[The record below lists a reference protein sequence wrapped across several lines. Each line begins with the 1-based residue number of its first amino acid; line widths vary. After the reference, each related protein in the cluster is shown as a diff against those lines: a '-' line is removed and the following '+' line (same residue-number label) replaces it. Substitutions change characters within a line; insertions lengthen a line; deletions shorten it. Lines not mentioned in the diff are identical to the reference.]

1 MGLDSARSIGRG
13 LDNRCENWSG
23 QPVGPDYPSGAR
35 LATPGFSKT
44 QFSMASS
51 YLDAC
56 TIRQYVCGTMIKARS
71 GNELPVDIPDVIPI
85 LPLRNSVLF
94 PGSIIPIDVGRRK
107 SVRLVEDAIS
117 KERPVI
123 GILTQ
128 KEARTEDP
136 NDDDMYK
143 VGCAARI
150 LKVIKLAKDNFS
162 VILQGVSRFEVRG
175 FEGSEPFLSARV
187 EPVPD
192 PTTSDVE
199 LDALVMNL
207 KDIAKRVVKLMP
219 ELPKEAGA
227 LVDSV
232 TEPGHLADLI
242 TSNLELEVSEKQDIL
257 ETFDLKTRMRKV
269 LQFLS
274 RQLEVLKVRERIN
287 TQVQEEMGRNQREY
301 VLRQQLKAI
310 KEELGELDESGGD
323 LEEFQE
329 KIARAE
335 MPDEAE
341 KMARKQYDRL
351 KGMQPSSAEYTV
363 TRTYLEWL
371 VELPWSVSTEDKIE
385 LDEVRTVLNEDH
397 YDLEKV
403 KKRIVEY
410 MAVRKL
416 KDDKKGPIL
425 CLVGPPGVGKTSLG
439 RSIARAI
446 GRKFV
451 RVSLGG
457 VRDEAEIRGHRRT
470 YVGSLPGRVIQGIKK
485 AGTNNPVF
493 VLDEIDK
500 LGHDFR
506 GDPASALLEVLD
518 PEQNNAFS
526 DHYLEVAFDLSK
538 VMFIATANQLDPIP
552 WALRDRLEII
562 ELPGYTRQEKL
573 HIARAF
579 LVPKQLDE
587 HGLDDDHCEIT
598 NEGIYEI
605 IDSYTREAG
614 VRNLEREIGA
624 VCRAVAVKVAEGEA
638 EAKETIRE
646 AEVKEYLG
654 PTKFVSEVADR
665 TAEPGVA
672 TGLAWTAV
680 GGDILFIEAT
690 RMPGKGKLTLTGQLG
705 DVMKESVTAA
715 LSFVRSRAGQL
726 GLESGNFLENTDI
739 HVHVPAGGIP
749 KDGPSAGVTMYTALV
764 SLLTDTPVRPD
775 VAMTGEITLRGN
787 VLQVGGVKEKLLAA
801 HRAGIKRVIIPERN
815 VKDLVDVPDEVKN
828 EINIMPVKRMDEV
841 LIEALTDPPA
851 GIAALVAEA
860 SEASRQEAEAGATEQ
875 TGAE

>member
-1 MGLDSARSIGRG
+1 MTKAKAGG
-13 LDNRCENWSG
+13 E
-23 QPVGPDYPSGAR
+23 QPV
-35 LATPGFSKT
+35 
-44 QFSMASS
+44 
-51 YLDAC
+51 
-56 TIRQYVCGTMIKARS
+56 
-71 GNELPVDIPDVIPI
+71 EIPDTLPI

-94 PGSIIPIDVGRRK
+94 PGAIIPIDVGRRK
-107 SVRLVEDAIS
+107 SVRLVEDAIA

-128 KEARTEDP
+128 KDARTEDP
-136 NDDDMYK
+136 GAGDLYM

-162 VILQGVSRFEVRG
+162 VILQGVSRFEVST
-175 FEGSEPFLSARV
+175 FDGSEPFLAAKVRS
-187 EPVPD
+187 VPD
-192 PTTSDVE
+192 PTSSDVE

-232 TEPGHLADLI
+232 TEAGHLADLI
-242 TSNLELEVSEKQDIL
+242 TSHLELEVGEKQDVL
-257 ETFDLKTRMRKV
+257 ETFDLKTRTRKV

-310 KEELGELDESGGD
+310 KEELGELDDGGGD
-323 LEEFQE
+323 LDEFAE
-329 KIARAE
+329 KITKAK
-335 MPDEAE
+335 MPEEAE
-341 KMARKQYDRL
+341 KVARKQLDRL

-371 VELPWSVSTEDKIE
+371 VEIPWSIATEDHIE
-385 LDEVRTVLNEDH
+385 LPEVRRCLDEDH
-397 YDLEKV
+397 YDLDKV

-416 KDDKKGPIL
+416 KNDKKGPIL

-439 RSIARAI
+439 RSVARAI
-446 GRKFV
+446 GRKFG
-451 RVSLGG
+451 RISLGG

-470 YVGSLPGRVIQGIKK
+470 YVGSLPGRIIQGIKK

-518 PEQNNAFS
+518 PEQNSSFS
-526 DHYLEVAFDLSK
+526 DHYLEVTFDLSR
-538 VMFIATANQLDPIP
+538 VLFIATANQLDPIP

-562 ELPGYTRQEKL
+562 ELPGYTRQEKKM
-573 HIARAF
+573 IARKF
-579 LVPKQLDE
+579 LVPKQLDD
-587 HGLDDDHCEIT
+587 HGLTAERCDITDEAIFEIV
-598 NEGIYEI
+598 
-605 IDSYTREAG
+605 DSYTREAG
-614 VRNLEREIGA
+614 VRNLEREIGST
-624 VCRAVAVKVAEGEA
+624 CRAVAVKVAEGQ
-638 EAKETIRE
+638 AKDH
-646 AEVKEYLG
+646 EVIGPEQVEEILG
-654 PTKFVSEVADR
+654 PKKFVSEVADR
-665 TAEPGVA
+665 TSEPGVA

-715 LSFVRSRAGQL
+715 LSFVRGRAASL
-726 GLESGNFLENTDI
+726 GLDPGNFLENTDL
-739 HVHVPAGGIP
+739 HVHVPAGAVP

-764 SLLTDTPVRPD
+764 SLLCNVPVRPD

-787 VLQVGGVKEKLLAA
+787 VLQIGGVKEKLLAA
-801 HRAGIKRVIIPERN
+801 HRAGIKRVIIPDRN
-815 VKDLVDVPDEVKN
+815 VKDLIDVPDEVKREM
-828 EINIMPVKRMDEV
+828 EILSVKRMDEV
-841 LIEALTDPPA
+841 LALALVNPPA
-851 GIAALVAEA
+851 SILDLAKQAQLETHPTA
-860 SEASRQEAEAGATEQ
+860 
-875 TGAE
+875 

>member
-1 MGLDSARSIGRG
+1 MTKAK
-13 LDNRCENWSG
+13 
-23 QPVGPDYPSGAR
+23 PGA
-35 LATPGFSKT
+35 
-44 QFSMASS
+44 
-51 YLDAC
+51 D
-56 TIRQYVCGTMIKARS
+56 
-71 GNELPVDIPDVIPI
+71 LPVEIPDVLPI

-107 SVRLVEDAIS
+107 SVRLVEDAIA

-128 KEARTEDP
+128 KDARTEDP
-136 NDDDMYK
+136 SPGDLYG

-162 VILQGVSRFEVRG
+162 VILQGVTRFEVSG
-175 FEGSEPFLSARV
+175 FDGAEPFLAARV
-187 EPVPD
+187 RAVPD
-192 PTTSDVE
+192 PTSSDVE

-232 TEPGHLADLI
+232 TEAGHLADLI
-242 TSNLELEVSEKQDIL
+242 TSNLELEVAEKQDVL
-257 ETFDLKTRMRKV
+257 ETFDLKGRTRKV

-310 KEELGELDESGGD
+310 KEELGELDDGGGD
-323 LEEFQE
+323 LDEFGD
-329 KIARAE
+329 KITKAK
-335 MPDEAE
+335 MPEEAE
-341 KMARKQYDRL
+341 KAARKQLERL

-371 VELPWSVSTEDKIE
+371 VELPWAISTEDKIDLAIVRQY
-385 LDEVRTVLNEDH
+385 LDEDH

-416 KDDKKGPIL
+416 KNDKKGPIL
-425 CLVGPPGVGKTSLG
+425 CLAGPPGVGKTSLG
-439 RSIARAI
+439 RSVARAI

-451 RVSLGG
+451 RISLGG

-470 YVGSLPGRVIQGIKK
+470 YVGSLPGRIIQGIKK

-518 PEQNNAFS
+518 PEQNNTFS
-526 DHYLEVAFDLSK
+526 DHYLEVTFDLSK

-562 ELPGYTRQEKL
+562 ELPGYTRQEKK

-579 LVPKQLDE
+579 LVPKQLEE
-587 HGLDDDHCEIT
+587 HGLVDGKCEISD
-598 NEGIYEI
+598 EAVFEV

-614 VRNLEREIGA
+614 VRNLEREIGSL
-624 VCRAVAVKVAEGEA
+624 CRGVAVKVAEGAARDKEVIN
-638 EAKETIRE
+638 AKEVE
-646 AEVKEYLG
+646 EYLG
-654 PTKFVSEVADR
+654 PQKFVSEVADR
-665 TAEPGVA
+665 TSEPGVA

-690 RMPGKGKLTLTGQLG
+690 KMPGKGKLTLTGQLG

-715 LSFVRSRAGQL
+715 LSFVRSRAPHL
-726 GLESGNFLENTDI
+726 GLDPGNFLENVDL
-739 HVHVPAGGIP
+739 HVHVPAGAVP
-749 KDGPSAGVTMYTALV
+749 KDGPSAGITMYTALV
-764 SLLTDTPVRPD
+764 SLLTGVPVRPD

-787 VLQVGGVKEKLLAA
+787 VLQIGGLKEKLLAA
-801 HRAGIKRVIIPERN
+801 HRAGIKRVIIPDRN
-815 VKDLVDVPDEVKN
+815 VKDLVDVPDEVKK
-828 EINIMPVKRMDEV
+828 EIEIIPVKRMDEV
-841 LIEALTDPPA
+841 LLHALSEVPQ
-851 GIAALVAEA
+851 GIKELAA
-860 SEASRQEAEAGATEQ
+860 QEAE
-875 TGAE
+875 

>member
-1 MGLDSARSIGRG
+1 MTKPKAGG
-13 LDNRCENWSG
+13 E
-23 QPVGPDYPSGAR
+23 QPV
-35 LATPGFSKT
+35 
-44 QFSMASS
+44 
-51 YLDAC
+51 
-56 TIRQYVCGTMIKARS
+56 
-71 GNELPVDIPDVIPI
+71 EIPDTLPI

-94 PGSIIPIDVGRRK
+94 PGAIIPIDVGRRK
-107 SVRLVEDAIS
+107 SVRLVEDAIA

-128 KEARTEDP
+128 KDARTEDP
-136 NDDDMYK
+136 GSGDLYM

-162 VILQGVSRFEVRG
+162 VILQGVSRFEVSAFDG
-175 FEGSEPFLSARV
+175 AEPFLAAKVRS
-187 EPVPD
+187 VPD
-192 PTTSDVE
+192 PTSSDVE

-232 TEPGHLADLI
+232 TEAGHLADLI
-242 TSNLELEVSEKQDIL
+242 TSHLELEVGEKQDVL
-257 ETFDLKTRMRKV
+257 ETFDLKTRTRKV

-310 KEELGELDESGGD
+310 KEELGELDDGGGD
-323 LEEFQE
+323 LDEFAE
-329 KIARAE
+329 KITKAK
-335 MPDEAE
+335 MPEEAE
-341 KMARKQYDRL
+341 KVAKKQLDRL

-371 VELPWSVSTEDKIE
+371 VELPWSLSTEDLIE
-385 LDEVRTVLNEDH
+385 LSEVRKCLDDDH
-397 YDLEKV
+397 YDLDKV

-416 KDDKKGPIL
+416 KNDKKGPIL

-439 RSIARAI
+439 RSVARAI
-446 GRKFV
+446 GRKFG
-451 RVSLGG
+451 RISLGG

-470 YVGSLPGRVIQGIKK
+470 YVGSLPGRIIQGIKK

-518 PEQNNAFS
+518 PEQNSSFS
-526 DHYLEVAFDLSK
+526 DHYLEVTFDLSK
-538 VMFIATANQLDPIP
+538 VLFIATANQLDPIP

-562 ELPGYTRQEKL
+562 ELPGYTRQEKKM
-573 HIARAF
+573 IARKF
-579 LVPKQLDE
+579 LVPKQLED
-587 HGLDDDHCEIT
+587 HGLTTERCEIT
-598 NEGIYEI
+598 DEAIFDVV
-605 IDSYTREAG
+605 DSYTREAG
-614 VRNLEREIGA
+614 VRNLEREIGS
-624 VCRAVAVKVAEGEA
+624 VFRAVAVKVAEGQ
-638 EAKETIRE
+638 AKDH
-646 AEVKEYLG
+646 EVIEPAQVEEFLG
-654 PTKFVSEVADR
+654 PKKYVSEVAER

-690 RMPGKGKLTLTGQLG
+690 KMPGKGKLTLTGQLG

-715 LSFVRSRAGQL
+715 LSFVRGRAAAL
-726 GLESGNFLENTDI
+726 GLDPGNFLENVDL
-739 HVHVPAGGIP
+739 HVHVPAGAVP
-749 KDGPSAGVTMYTALV
+749 KDGPSAGITMYTALV
-764 SLLTDTPVRPD
+764 SLLTGTPVRPD

-787 VLQVGGVKEKLLAA
+787 VLAIGGVKEKLLAA
-801 HRAGIKRVIIPERN
+801 HRAGIKRVIIPDRN
-815 VKDLVDVPDEVKN
+815 LKDLIDVPAEVKSEM
-828 EINIMPVKRMDEV
+828 EILGVKRMDEV
-841 LIEALTDPPA
+841 LALALKDPPPSIVDLA
-851 GIAALVAEA
+851 KAAHLESHPTA
-860 SEASRQEAEAGATEQ
+860 
-875 TGAE
+875 

>member
-1 MGLDSARSIGRG
+1 MSKAKAGQD
-13 LDNRCENWSG
+13 
-23 QPVGPDYPSGAR
+23 QPV
-35 LATPGFSKT
+35 
-44 QFSMASS
+44 
-51 YLDAC
+51 
-56 TIRQYVCGTMIKARS
+56 
-71 GNELPVDIPDVIPI
+71 EIPDVLPI

-107 SVRLVEDAIS
+107 SVRLVEDAIA

-128 KEARTEDP
+128 KDARTEDP
-136 NDDDMYK
+136 NSGDLYL

-162 VILQGVSRFEVRG
+162 VILQGVSRFEVTG
-175 FEGSEPFLSARV
+175 FDGAEPFLAAKVRA
-187 EPVPD
+187 VPD

-207 KDIAKRVVKLMP
+207 KDIAKRVVKLMDAV
-219 ELPKEAGA
+219 PKEAGA

-242 TSNLELEVSEKQDIL
+242 TANLELEVGEKQDVL
-257 ETFDLKTRMRKV
+257 ETFDIKTRTRKV

-310 KEELGELDESGGD
+310 KEELGELDDGGGD
-323 LEEFQE
+323 LDEFGE
-329 KIARAE
+329 KILKAK
-335 MPDEAE
+335 MPEEAE
-341 KMARKQYDRL
+341 KAAKKQLDRL

-371 VELPWSVSTEDKIE
+371 VELPWSISTDDHIDLK
-385 LDEVRTVLNEDH
+385 EVRRCLDEDH
-397 YDLEKV
+397 YDLDKV

-425 CLVGPPGVGKTSLG
+425 CLAGPPGVGKTSLG
-439 RSIARAI
+439 RSVARAI
-446 GRKFV
+446 GRKFG
-451 RVSLGG
+451 RISLGG

-470 YVGSLPGRVIQGIKK
+470 YVGSLPGRIIQGIKK

-506 GDPASALLEVLD
+506 GDPSSALLEVLD
-518 PEQNNAFS
+518 PEQNSTFS
-526 DHYLEVAFDLSK
+526 DHYLEVTFDLSK

-562 ELPGYTRQEKL
+562 ELPGYTRQEKKQ
-573 HIARAF
+573 IARAF

-587 HGLDDDHCEIT
+587 HGLGGAAKRAEIT
-598 NEGIYEI
+598 DDAVLEI
-605 IDSYTREAG
+605 VDSYTREAG
-614 VRNLEREIGA
+614 VRNLEREIGS
-624 VCRAVAVKVAEGEA
+624 VCRGVAVKVAEGNASEH
-638 EAKETIRE
+638 
-646 AEVKEYLG
+646 EVVGVDEVHQYLG
-654 PTKFVSEVADR
+654 PIKFVSEVADR
-665 TAEPGVA
+665 TSEPGVC

-690 RMPGKGKLTLTGQLG
+690 KMPGKGKLTLTGQLG

-715 LSFVRSRAGQL
+715 LSVVRSRAAAL
-726 GLESGNFLENTDI
+726 GLDPGNFLENVDL
-739 HVHVPAGGIP
+739 HVHVPAGSVP

-764 SLLTDTPVRPD
+764 SLLIGVPIRPD

-787 VLQVGGVKEKLLAA
+787 VLAIGGVKEKLLAA
-801 HRAGIKRVIIPERN
+801 HRAGIKRVIIPDRN
-815 VKDLVDVPDEVKN
+815 VKDLVDVPDEVKGEM
-828 EINIMPVKRMDEV
+828 EILSVKKMDEV
-841 LIEALTDPPA
+841 LAYALSNPPQA
-851 GIAALVAEA
+851 ILDLAAAA
-860 SEASRQEAEAGATEQ
+860 RADS
-875 TGAE
+875 

>member
-1 MGLDSARSIGRG
+1 MTKAKAGG
-13 LDNRCENWSG
+13 E
-23 QPVGPDYPSGAR
+23 QPV
-35 LATPGFSKT
+35 
-44 QFSMASS
+44 
-51 YLDAC
+51 
-56 TIRQYVCGTMIKARS
+56 
-71 GNELPVDIPDVIPI
+71 EIPDQLPI

-107 SVRLVEDAIS
+107 SVRLVEDAIA

-128 KEARTEDP
+128 KDARTEDP
-136 NDDDMYK
+136 QSADLYT

-162 VILQGVSRFEVRG
+162 VILQGVSRFEVTG
-175 FEGSEPFLSARV
+175 FDGAEPFLSARV
-187 EPVPD
+187 RPVPD
-192 PTTSDVE
+192 PAATDVE

-232 TEPGHLADLI
+232 TEAGHLADLI
-242 TSNLELEVSEKQDIL
+242 TSNLELEVGEKQDVL
-257 ETFDLKTRMRKV
+257 ETFDLKTRTRKV

-310 KEELGELDESGGD
+310 KEELGELDDGGGD
-323 LEEFQE
+323 LDEFGE
-329 KIARAE
+329 KITKAK
-335 MPDEAE
+335 MPEEAE
-341 KMARKQYDRL
+341 KVARKQLDRL

-371 VELPWSVSTEDKIE
+371 VELPWSISTEDHIE
-385 LDEVRTVLNEDH
+385 LKEVKRCLDEDH

-416 KDDKKGPIL
+416 KNDKKGPIL
-425 CLVGPPGVGKTSLG
+425 CLAGPPGVGKTSLG
-439 RSIARAI
+439 RSVARAI
-446 GRKFV
+446 GRKFG
-451 RVSLGG
+451 RISLGG

-470 YVGSLPGRVIQGIKK
+470 YVGSLPGRIIQGIKK

-518 PEQNNAFS
+518 PEQNSTFS
-526 DHYLEVAFDLSK
+526 DHYLEVVFDLSK

-562 ELPGYTRQEKL
+562 ELPGYTRQEKKM
-573 HIARAF
+573 IARSF
-579 LVPKQLDE
+579 LVPKQLEE
-587 HGLDDDHCEIT
+587 HGLKAEACEIT
-598 NEGIYEI
+598 DDAIYSV

-614 VRNLEREIGA
+614 VRNLERELGG
-624 VCRAVAVKVAEGEA
+624 VCRAVAVKVAEGN
-638 EAKETIRE
+638 AKEH
-646 AEVKEYLG
+646 EVIDAKVVEDVLG
-654 PTKFVSEVADR
+654 PNKYVSEVADR
-665 TAEPGVA
+665 TSEPGVA

-690 RMPGKGKLTLTGQLG
+690 KMPGKGKLTLTGQLG

-715 LSFVRSRAGQL
+715 LSFVRSRAPQL
-726 GLESGNFLENTDI
+726 GLDAGNFLENVDL
-739 HVHVPAGGIP
+739 HVHVPAGATP
-749 KDGPSAGVTMYTALV
+749 KDGPSAGITMYTALV
-764 SLLTDTPVRPD
+764 SLLTGVHVRPD

-787 VLQVGGVKEKLLAA
+787 VLQIGGVKEKLLAA
-801 HRAGIKRVIIPERN
+801 HRAGIRRVIIPDRN
-815 VKDLVDVPDEVKN
+815 VKDLIDVPDEVKKEM
-828 EINIMPVKRMDEV
+828 EILPVKRMDEV
-841 LIEALTDPPA
+841 LAIALKDPPP
-851 GIAALVAEA
+851 GILDLAKAAQAEA
-860 SEASRQEAEAGATEQ
+860 TAT
-875 TGAE
+875 A

>member
-1 MGLDSARSIGRG
+1 MTKPK
-13 LDNRCENWSG
+13 SG
-23 QPVGPDYPSGAR
+23 GD
-35 LATPGFSKT
+35 
-44 QFSMASS
+44 
-51 YLDAC
+51 
-56 TIRQYVCGTMIKARS
+56 
-71 GNELPVDIPDVIPI
+71 LPVEIPDVIPI

-128 KEARTEDP
+128 KDARTEDP
-136 NDDDMYK
+136 NEEDMYR

-162 VILQGVSRFEVRG
+162 VILQGVTRVSVQS
-175 FEGSEPFLSARV
+175 FEGTEPFIAARV
-187 EPVPD
+187 DARPD
-192 PTTSDVE
+192 PTTTDVE

-242 TSNLELEVSEKQDIL
+242 TSNLELEVAEKQEIL
-257 ETFDLKTRMRKV
+257 ETYDLKTRMRKV

-310 KEELGELDESGGD
+310 KDELGELDDSGSD
-323 LEEFQE
+323 LEEFKE
-329 KIARAE
+329 KIATAR
-335 MPDEAE
+335 MPEEAE
-341 KMARKQYDRL
+341 KAALKQYDRL
-351 KGMQPSSAEYTV
+351 KSMQPSSAEYTV

-371 VELPWSVSTEDKIE
+371 VELPWSISTEDHIE
-385 LDEVRTVLNEDH
+385 LDEVRKVLNEDH

-416 KDDKKGPIL
+416 KNDKKGPIL
-425 CLVGPPGVGKTSLG
+425 CLSGPPGVGKTSLG
-439 RSIARAI
+439 RSVARAI

-518 PEQNNAFS
+518 PEQNNTFS
-526 DHYLEVAFDLSK
+526 DHYLEVPFDLSK

-562 ELPGYTRQEKL
+562 ELPGYTRQEKSK
-573 HIARAF
+573 ISRQF
-579 LVPKQLDE
+579 LVPKQLDD
-587 HGLDDDHCEIT
+587 HGLKTDQCEIT
-598 NEGIYEI
+598 DDAVFEI

-614 VRNLEREIGA
+614 VRNLEREIGSL
-624 VCRAVAVKVAEGEA
+624 CRGVAVKVAEGS
-638 EAKETIRE
+638 AKEKESITSK
-646 AEVKEYLG
+646 EVPEYLG
-654 PTKFVSEVADR
+654 PTKYVSEVADR
-665 TAEPGVA
+665 TSEPGVA
-672 TGLAWTAV
+672 TGLAWTSV
-680 GGDILFIEAT
+680 GGDILFIECT

-715 LSFVRSRAGQL
+715 LSFIRSRAPNL
-726 GLESGNFLENTDI
+726 GLETGNLIENMDI

-764 SLLTDTPVRPD
+764 SLLLGVPVRPD

-787 VLQVGGVKEKLLAA
+787 VLQIGGVKEKLLAA

-815 VKDLVDVPDEVKN
+815 MKDLVDVPDEVKQ
-828 EINIMPVKRMDEV
+828 EIEILPVKRMDEV
-841 LIEALTDPPA
+841 LVIALTAPPP
-851 GIAALVAEA
+851 GIVELVNRQKEA
-860 SEASRQEAEAGATEQ
+860 DL
-875 TGAE
+875 TGGIIPQGTPPLGGGPHPTA